1 MSFFLKN
8 NKKRP
13 SHGTKIPPKSA
24 FGHYNKKQ
32 GVRASLSR
40 PEKGERQ
47 LQMSVSDLSLSYDKN
62 TVVSSLSFEFHEG
75 DYIAIIGENGS
86 GKSTL
91 MNALLGLLEPSGGE
105 IKSHIKKSE
114 IGVLNQTALEES
126 DFPATVGEVVLSG
139 CLGRDG
145 NRLLLGKAAK
155 QKAFSAMEKLG
166 ITSLADRSFRELSGG
181 QRQRTLIARAL
192 CSAKSVLFL
201 DEPTTALDRA
211 VISDLYAL
219 IDDLNRGGMT
229 IVTVT
234 HDLRAA
240 LDKSSHIL
248 HVSPDSCLY
257 LPTEEYKKTPAAQ
270 ALLTASNQNDDTLPY
285 GEGGFRYTGGKS

>member
-8 NKKRP
+8 RKKRP
-13 SHGTKIPPKSA
+13 SHGAKIPPKSA
-24 FGHYNKKQ
+24 FGHYNKRQ
-32 GVRASLSR
+32 GVRASSR
-40 PEKGERQ
+40 KREEGERQ
-47 LQMSVSDLSLSYDKN
+47 IQMSVNNLTLSYDKL
-62 TVVSSLSFEFHEG
+62 TVVSSLSFEIREG

-145 NRLLLGKAAK
+145 SRLFLGKAAK
-155 QKAFSAMEKLG
+155 KKAFSAMEMLG
-166 ITSLADRSFRELSGG
+166 ITSLASRSFRELSGG
-181 QRQRTLIARAL
+181 QRQRALIARAI
-192 CSAKSVLFL
+192 CSARSILFL

-219 IDDLNRGGMT
+219 IDDLNRSGMT

-234 HDLRAA
+234 HDMRAA
-240 LDKSSHIL
+240 MEKSSHIL
-248 HVSPDSCLY
+248 HASPESCIY
-257 LPTEEYKKTPAAQ
+257 LPTEEYKKTPAAK
-270 ALLTASNQNDDTLPY
+270 ALLESDDPNEDALPY
-285 GEGGFRYTGGKS
+285 GEGGFRYTGGKL

>member
-8 NKKRP
+8 SKKRP
-13 SHGTKIPPKSA
+13 SHGAKIPPKSA

-32 GVRASLSR
+32 GVRASSQKR
-40 PEKGERQ
+40 EEGERRI
-47 LQMSVSDLSLSYDKN
+47 QMSVSGLTLSYDKL
-62 TVVSSLSFEFHEG
+62 TVVSSLSFEIREG

-126 DFPATVGEVVLSG
+126 DFPAMVREVVLSG
-139 CLGRDG
+139 CLGREG
-145 NRLLLGKAAK
+145 NRLLPGKSAK

-166 ITSLADRSFRELSGG
+166 ITSLSSRSFRELSGG
-181 QRQRTLIARAL
+181 QRQRVLIARAL
-192 CSAKSVLFL
+192 CSAKSILFL

-234 HDLRAA
+234 HDMRAA
-240 LDKSSHIL
+240 IKKSSHIL
-248 HVSPDSCLY
+248 HVNSESCLF
-257 LPTEEYKKTPAAQ
+257 LPTEEFKNTPAAK
-270 ALLTASNQNDDTLPY
+270 ALLESGEQKDDALPY
-285 GEGGFRYTGGKS
+285 GEGGFRYTGGQP